1 MKDRREDCRGCGLS
15 TLLSLI
21 DLRNIPIGGHLSIG
35 QNTESTYPIG
45 LVICANC
52 GLVQL
57 KYEVSPSVIFGQ
69 EIGQVIEGCRAACVN
84 KSWVKNAC
92 QIILRVGGLSTPEL
106 EYSENNDY
114 QVVSLE
120 AFLLYRA
127 IAANAPIGSLESL
140 LTEVSTF
147 EFLDLYGPVEEIQ
160 ITNVTKGIHPLHLS
174 NVGNLSTY
182 LQNLLRLLK
191 QNGKVIVRFPSIN
204 EIVEGAHVE
213 YIYHEHQSYFDA
225 ASLDILMSA
234 HGLRLVGWCN
244 SQDNLNV
251 EMSFQNVGKCPTAG
265 EFSAKINVSK
275 DNLET
280 RMFQFQ
286 EIESSLSYARST
298 LRDSWQSCRPKK
310 CVGYGAS
317 IAAITAMYQLELDRS
332 IDFLIDDDER
342 KVGLFSPESNIP
354 VMRSEGIESQAVGLT
369 VILVPRFEKQIL
381 DKSRRGLGRIRTA
394 SVRQLERGGISS

>member
-1 MKDRREDCRGCGLS
+1 MGKAIEECR
-15 TLLSLI
+15 T
-21 DLRNIPIGGHLSIG
+21 
-35 QNTESTYPIG
+35 
-45 LVICANC
+45 
-52 GLVQL
+52 
-57 KYEVSPSVIFGQ
+57 
-69 EIGQVIEGCRAACVN
+69 ACVDESSRQ
-84 KSWVKNAC
+84 KGC
-92 QIILRVGGLSTPEL
+92 PIILWVGGLSRPEL
-106 EYSENNDY
+106 EYSEDNDY

-120 AFLLYRA
+120 AFLLNRA
-127 IAANAPIGSLESL
+127 VAANASIGSLESL
-140 LTEVSTF
+140 LTEFTTC
-147 EFLDLYGPVEEIQ
+147 EFLDLYGSVDEIQ

-174 NVGNLSTY
+174 NVGDLSTY

-191 QNGKVIVRFPSIN
+191 QNGKVVVRFPSIN

-225 ASLDILMSA
+225 TSLDILMSA
-234 HGLRLVGWCN
+234 HGLMFVGWRE

-251 EMSFQNVGKCPTAG
+251 EMSFENVGNCLTQR

-286 EIESSLSYARST
+286 EIDSALSHARSS

-310 CVGYGAS
+310 CAGYGAS
-317 IAAITAMYQLELDRS
+317 IAAITAMYQFELDRS

-354 VMRSEGIESQAVGLT
+354 VMRSEGIESQSIGFT

-381 DKSRRGLGRIRTA
+381 ERSWRGLGQIKTA
-394 SVRQLERGGISS
+394 SFRQLESGGISS